1 MTVKL
6 GPRRISFIA
15 LYLALTII
23 LPVAFHQF
31 GVAGR
36 IFLPMHIP
44 VLLCGF
50 TIGATAGAIV
60 GLLAPVLSHLLTG
73 MPPLYAVPL
82 MTLELPL
89 YGIVAG
95 LAYKKMGMNIY
106 LSLLIAMVI
115 GRLAFA
121 LGLVILGLFI
131 ELPYGPVQFF
141 AAGGAA
147 ITGIPGI
154 ILQIIIIPPL
164 VAAIKR
170 AQRAN

>member
-15 LYLALTII
+15 LYLALAII

-95 LAYKKMGMNIY
+95 LTYKKMGMNIY

-131 ELPYGPVQFF
+131 ELPYGPMQFF
-141 AAGGAA
+141 AAGGAVV
-147 ITGIPGI
+147 TGLPGV

-164 VAAIKR
+164 VAAINR

>member
-15 LYLALTII
+15 LHLALAII

-50 TIGATAGAIV
+50 TIGAAAGAIV

-95 LAYKKMGMNIY
+95 LTYKKMGMNIY
-106 LSLLIAMVI
+106 LSLLISMVI

-131 ELPYGPVQFF
+131 DLPYGPMQFF
-141 AAGGAA
+141 AAGGAL
-147 ITGIPGI
+147 ITGLPGI